1 MGLARSPR
9 RALLVATTAFAV
21 LLPAPS
27 FAARTGSRDDFTV
40 ATSDLLGARSEKVR
54 TQAALVLG
62 RRHEARAVPFLL
74 RALADLSPVVRA
86 MAAQALGELGDETAR
101 PGLEVAANDKSPFV
115 RRRAAAALAALSA
128 NEAEAIVTVK
138 SMGDRTNRASPELR
152 QHMRQAVAHE
162 LTGFKRHAP
171 GGLAVDG
178 AIKVLGVSMRADVVE
193 VKCAVELIL
202 STGRGNA
209 IVMMTTGEAIVQRQR
224 RHFRPAIQSAMEQ
237 EALEQA
243 VHGASSELRDHFA
256 AQGL

>member
-1 MGLARSPR
+1 MGLASSPR
-9 RALLVATTAFAV
+9 CALLVATAAFV
-21 LLPAPS
+21 LLPAVS
-27 FAARTGSRDDFTV
+27 WATRAGSRDDFSV

-115 RRRAAAALAALSA
+115 RRRATAALAALSA
-128 NEAEAIVTVK
+128 NQAEAVVTVK
-138 SMGDRTNRASPELR
+138 SMGDRTNHASPELR
-152 QHMRQAVAHE
+152 QHMRQVVSRE
-162 LTGFKRHAP
+162 LSGFKRHAP

-178 AIKVLGVSMRADVVE
+178 AIKVLGVSTRADMVE
-193 VKCAVELIL
+193 VKCGVELIL

-209 IVMMTTGEAIVQRQR
+209 IVMMTTGEAIVQRQK
-224 RHFRPAIQSAMEQ
+224 RHFRPATQSAMEQ

-243 VHGASSELRDHFA
+243 VHGASSELRDHFT

>member
-1 MGLARSPR
+1 MLPALSWAARSGP
-9 RALLVATTAFAV
+9 
-21 LLPAPS
+21 
-27 FAARTGSRDDFTV
+27 RDDFAV
-40 ATSDLLGARSEKVR
+40 ATSDLLGARSEKIR

-115 RRRAAAALAALSA
+115 RRHAAAALVALSA
-128 NEAEAIVTVK
+128 NEAEAVVMVK

-152 QHMRQAVAHE
+152 EHMRLVVSHE
-162 LTGFKRHAP
+162 LSGFKRHAP

-178 AIKVLGVSMRADVVE
+178 AIKTLAVSTRGDVVE

-209 IVMMTTGEAIVQRQR
+209 IVMMTTGEAIVQRQK
-224 RHFRPAIQSAMEQ
+224 RHFRQALQSAMEQ
-237 EALEQA
+237 EALEHA
-243 VHGASSELRDHFA
+243 VHGASDELRGHFT

>member
-1 MGLARSPR
+1 MATSSR
-9 RALLVATTAFAV
+9 RALLVATAAFGV
-21 LLPAPS
+21 MLPALS
-27 FAARTGSRDDFTV
+27 WAARSGPRDDFAV
-40 ATSDLLGARSEKVR
+40 ATSDLLGARSEKIR

-115 RRRAAAALAALSA
+115 RRHAAAALVALSA
-128 NEAEAIVTVK
+128 NEAEAVVMVK

-152 QHMRQAVAHE
+152 EHMRLVVSHE
-162 LTGFKRHAP
+162 LSGFKRHAP

-178 AIKVLGVSMRADVVE
+178 AIKTLAVSTRGDVVE

-209 IVMMTTGEAIVQRQR
+209 IVMMTTGEAIVQRQK
-224 RHFRPAIQSAMEQ
+224 RHFRQALQSAMEQ
-237 EALEQA
+237 EALEHA
-243 VHGASSELRDHFA
+243 VHGASDELRGHFT